1 MSTRGYVGRDVM
13 LEYSLQP
20 KDTAPESLVFVRLGM
35 CQEKELNTTWDTVD
49 ATGDTSPNFTKENL
63 VAFKSVAITGGYVSM
78 GDDVENQAAFE
89 DHIFSP
95 PAETNYQPFMHLRIT
110 FLNGKRVITGPF
122 IVSENGISMPHG
134 DAVKG
139 SFSSMSDGNVTSV
152 RA

>member
-63 VAFKSVAITGGYVSM
+63 ATFKSVAITGCLLYT
-78 GDDVENQAAFE
+78 
-89 DHIFSP
+89 SP
-95 PAETNYQPFMHLRIT
+95 SPRDRR
-110 FLNGKRVITGPF
+110 KSR
-122 IVSENGISMPHG
+122 MP
-134 DAVKG
+134 
-139 SFSSMSDGNVTSV
+139 SS
-152 RA
+152 A

>member
-63 VAFKSVAITGGYVSM
+63 VTFKSVAITGGYVSM

-95 PAETNYQPFMHLRIT
+95 PAETNYQPPNTPNTCLLYTSPSPRDRQ
-110 FLNGKRVITGPF
+110 KSR
-122 IVSENGISMPHG
+122 MP
-134 DAVKG
+134 
-139 SFSSMSDGNVTSV
+139 SS
-152 RA
+152 A